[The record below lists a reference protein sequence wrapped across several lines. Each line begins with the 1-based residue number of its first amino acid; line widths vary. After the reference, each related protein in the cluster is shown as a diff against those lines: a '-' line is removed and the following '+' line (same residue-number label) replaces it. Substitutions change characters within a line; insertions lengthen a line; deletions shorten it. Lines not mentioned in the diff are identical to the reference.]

1 MSYIDT
7 LAEHLLGFQGWKVG
21 IEPLTRTV
29 INGKS
34 QESRRK
40 GLLVKTRKE
49 GSIGEM
55 RTGHQ
60 LDSEKTLSTR

>member
-1 MSYIDT
+1 VSYIDT

-29 INGKS
+29 ISGMS

-40 GLLVKTRKE
+40 GLLVKT
-49 GSIGEM
+49 
-55 RTGHQ
+55 
-60 LDSEKTLSTR
+60 